1 MSNDLI
7 TVPCIDTPPEGITQ
21 DGALP
26 NHPTGSRHFGP
37 VPVDPRGVMDFVLS
51 DSFYSFGMIRFL
63 SLPGGGV
70 GHDQAATAGTAAAS
84 CALSFTRIR

>member
-1 MSNDLI
+1 M
-7 TVPCIDTPPEGITQ
+7 
-21 DGALP
+21 
-26 NHPTGSRHFGP
+26 
-37 VPVDPRGVMDFVLS
+37 PVDPRGVMDFVLS
-51 DSFYSFGMIRFL
+51 DSFYFFGMIRFL